1 MATTSPVPTTF
12 ASKTTPKLPFPM
24 IRSAEY
30 EMLLSTLLLELDE
43 EDGSIPSEVCCS
55 AAAADVDDIEVS
67 VIREE
72 EGDN

>member
-1 MATTSPVPTTF
+1 
-12 ASKTTPKLPFPM
+12 M